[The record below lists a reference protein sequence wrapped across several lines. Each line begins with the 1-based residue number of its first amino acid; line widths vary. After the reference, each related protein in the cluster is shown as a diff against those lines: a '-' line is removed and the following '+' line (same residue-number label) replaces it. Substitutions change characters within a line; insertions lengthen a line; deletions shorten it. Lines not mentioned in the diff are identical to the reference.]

1 MKLRGSPS
9 LENSSQLKIL
19 VLHLRYIRLLYLLLT
34 SLKESFLQ
42 TFAKTWRNYAIYT
55 IAILQP
61 SHHSFHPVLV
71 YTRSPL
77 HWSEHK
83 SVHNEATSV
92 HNRFKALIF
101 WKRPSSRV
109 DSVLIPFFFPSPF
122 FSLFH
127 ERINNE
133 GLTISPAIS
142 LSSPPCRHPR
152 SSPVSALWRS
162 SSHGLIRSVIR
173 GKEKRGFEIDDISR
187 ANIFRANV
195 EYL

>member
-19 VLHLRYIRLLYLLLT
+19 VLQLRYIRLLYLLLT

-109 DSVLIPFFFPSPF
+109 DSVLIPFFFPFSFF
-122 FSLFH
+122 FSLSRKNKQRGFNDLSGD
-127 ERINNE
+127 IFV
-133 GLTISPAIS
+133 LTSV
-142 LSSPPCRHPR
+142 SPPSIQPCERL
-152 SSPVSALWRS
+152 VTKFVAW
-162 SSHGLIRSVIR
+162 
-173 GKEKRGFEIDDISR
+173 F
-187 ANIFRANV
+187 N
-195 EYL
+195 